1 MKLTD
6 VSLRHKVAVTV
17 LAVAAA
23 VVGWFGLTQLD
34 VDYLPEITYPM
45 VKIHIW
51 WRGATPEEIDTN
63 IADPVERAM
72 AAIDNLDYLDSSSIE
87 GMYTL
92 LVNFQ
97 YGVDVDIAY
106 QDVMAVMGR
115 INREL
120 PADMDPPMIMKADPS
135 QLPVMEVTLA
145 SGQRSLVWLRDWA
158 DNWLVD
164 RLSAVPGTAGAEVIG
179 GLKREIRVH
188 LDPERLIAYN
198 LSPERVAAALRDEN
212 RQIFAGRVT
221 VETREIIARTMGEFE
236 SLEEIRNVAVAR
248 GANGELVYVRD
259 VASVED
265 SHEEMRVN
273 TRFNGRPCVKVNV
286 LKQAEANTVQVAA
299 AVKDRLAALRS
310 EIPEDIEFG
319 VVENQGDYVMNAILS
334 VRDSAIL
341 AAILVIFVTYFFLG
355 HWRQVVVMIVALPV
369 TLLANFFLMRLAGF
383 SLNLFSLGG
392 LVVALGV
399 ILDNSIIVLENI
411 TRLKHEDASL
421 AHGRAENIIVRAT
434 AEVGPALV
442 ASTVTFLALF
452 LPFLFVPGL
461 ASLLFKE
468 LVLVVA
474 GIVLL
479 SLLVATT
486 LTPFLADRL
495 LSGAKGSGKTGRL
508 AQAFDGV
515 VDRLTAAY
523 GTGLQ
528 WALRLRWLV
537 PAVFLIALGLA
548 ARRYLSVG
556 SEFLPKV
563 DDGRVLVKLKMPA
576 GTSVGETDRILRR
589 VEEQVDGLPEIQSS
603 FTMAGGRVWG
613 LATYEIAQEGE
624 VDIQLV
630 PKKQRAISTEA
641 FVEKIKPLVK
651 QAMAPGA
658 KMPVMQL
665 KLKGIRQIGLQDV
678 EVKVQG
684 SEIMPIYDF
693 AKQVAARLGETPGLS
708 GVNISMDMTK
718 PEYRVHVDRARASAL
733 GIPVGRFAD
742 TLRGLVGGVVS
753 TEYRDGSE
761 YYDIRVMVPEP
772 KIAGK
777 EDIEGLILE
786 SRDGHAISVRDLAE
800 VRRAVGPVE
809 ITRENQ
815 IKQVI
820 VRADGAGVSVGEA
833 TRRARDA
840 TAALTAPPGVS
851 FEMGGQ
857 SQMMGEN
864 ARTMGLILLFAL
876 FFAFVV
882 LAIQFESYRLPL
894 IILISVPFCLAG
906 MVYALG
912 IAHLSIGATVAIG
925 VFIVI
930 AAAVN
935 DGVLLLDFAE
945 ELRVKRNIPTF
956 DAVLSAAKI
965 RLRPRVMTTISTIAG
980 FIPLALNLGEGGD
993 LLKPMAVAAIGG
1005 LIMEIAVALVLMP
1018 ALYLLF
1024 TQHRPVVNASGTC
1037 A

>member
-1 MKLTD
+1 MKLTA
-6 VSLRHKVAVTV
+6 VSLRHTVAVTV
-17 LAVAAA
+17 LSVTAA
-23 VVGWFGLTQLD
+23 VLGWFGLMRLD

-51 WRGATPEEIDTN
+51 WRGATPEEIDAN

-72 AAIDNLDYLDSSSIE
+72 AAVDNLDYLDSSSIE

-92 LVNFQ
+92 LVNFR
-97 YGVDVDIAY
+97 YGVNVDVAY
-106 QDVMAVMGR
+106 QDVVAVMGR

-120 PADMDPPMIMKADPS
+120 PPDMDPPMIMKADPS
-135 QLPVMEVTLA
+135 QLPVMEVALA
-145 SGQRSLVWLRDWA
+145 SDRRSLVWLRDWA

-164 RLSAVPGTAGAEVIG
+164 RLSAVAGTAGAEVVG

-188 LDPERLIAYN
+188 LDPQRMIAYN
-198 LSPERVAAALRDEN
+198 LSPERVATALRDEN

-236 SLEEIRNVAVAR
+236 SLEEIRNVAIAR
-248 GANGELVYVRD
+248 GANGDLVYVRD
-259 VASVED
+259 VAKVED

-273 TRFNGRPCVKVNV
+273 TRFNGRPCVKVNM
-286 LKQAEANTVQVAA
+286 LKQAEANTVKVAT
-299 AVKDRLAALRS
+299 AVKAKLEALRP
-310 EIPEDIEFG
+310 EIPDDIKFG
-319 VVENQGDYVMNAILS
+319 VVENQGEYVMNAILS

-341 AAILVIFVTYFFLG
+341 AAILVILVTYFFLG
-355 HWRQVVVMIVALPV
+355 HWRQVVVMLVALPL
-369 TLLANFFLMRLAGF
+369 TLLTNFFLMQLAGF

-411 TRLKHEDASL
+411 TRLKHEEASL
-421 AHGRAENIIVRAT
+421 AHGRSENVTIRAT
-434 AEVGPALV
+434 AEVGPALI
-442 ASTVTFLALF
+442 ASTITFLAIF

-479 SLLVATT
+479 SLLIATT

-495 LSGAKGSGKTGRL
+495 LGVKGGGKAGRL
-508 AQAFDGV
+508 AQAFDGL
-515 VDRLTAAY
+515 VDRVTNAY
-523 GTGLQ
+523 GTGLK
-528 WALRLRWLV
+528 WVLRFRWVVLIL
-537 PAVFLIALGLA
+537 FLLLLGFA
-548 ARRYLSVG
+548 AHLYPGVG

-563 DDGRVLVKLKMPA
+563 DDGRVMVKLKMPA
-576 GTSVGETDRILRR
+576 GTSVGETDRILAR
-589 VEEQVDGLPEIQSS
+589 VEDLVKDAPGIQSV

-613 LATYEIAQEGE
+613 LATYEIAHEGE
-624 VDIQLV
+624 VDIQLL
-630 PKKQRAISTEA
+630 PKAKRSFSTEA
-641 FVEKIKPLVK
+641 FVEQIKLLVK
-651 QAMAPGA
+651 SAMAPGA
-658 KMPVMQL
+658 KMPVMQM

-678 EVKVQG
+678 EIKVQG

-693 AKQVAARLGETPGLS
+693 AKLAAAKLGETPGLS

-733 GIPVGRFAD
+733 GIPVARVAA

-772 KIAGK
+772 KLSGK

-786 SRDGHAISVRDLAE
+786 SRDGHAIFVRDLAE

-820 VRADGAGVSVGEA
+820 VRADAAGVSVGEA
-833 TRRARDA
+833 TRRAQEAAA
-840 TAALTAPPGVS
+840 TLIPPPGVS

-857 SQMMGEN
+857 AQMIGEN
-864 ARTMGLILLFAL
+864 TRTMGLILLFAL
-876 FFAFVV
+876 FFAFVT

-906 MVYALG
+906 MIYALG
-912 IAHLSIGATVAIG
+912 LAHLAVGATVAIG

-930 AAAVN
+930 AATVN
-935 DGVLLLDFAE
+935 DGVLLLSFAE
-945 ELRVKRNIPTF
+945 ELRGTRNIPPF

-965 RLRPRVMTTISTIAG
+965 RLRPRVMTTMSTIAG

-1005 LIMEIAVALVLMP
+1005 LIMEIAVALILMP

-1024 TQHRPVVNASGTC
+1024 ASRRTTNVYCGTGS
-1037 A
+1037 

>member
-1 MKLTD
+1 MKITD
-6 VSLRHKVAVTV
+6 ICLKHSVAVTV
-17 LAVAAA
+17 LTVTAA
-23 VVGWFGLTQLD
+23 VLGWFGLTRLD
-34 VDYLPEITYPM
+34 VDYFPEITYPM

-72 AAIDNLDYLDSSSIE
+72 ATVDNLDYLDSSSIE

-97 YGVDVDIAY
+97 YGVDVDVAY
-106 QDVMAVMGR
+106 ADVMAVMGR

-120 PADMDPPMIMKADPS
+120 PPDMDPPMIMKADPS
-135 QLPVMEVTLA
+135 QLPVMEVALA
-145 SGQRSLVWLRDWA
+145 SESRSLVWLRDWA

-164 RLSAVPGTAGAEVIG
+164 RISTVSGTAGAEVVG

-188 LDPERLIAYN
+188 LDPQRLNAYGI
-198 LSPERVAAALRDEN
+198 SPDRVAAALRDEN
-212 RQIFAGRVT
+212 RQTFAGRVT

-236 SLEEIRNVAVAR
+236 SLDEIRNVVVAR
-248 GANGELVYVRD
+248 GANGELVHVRD
-259 VASVED
+259 VAQVED
-265 SHEEMRVN
+265 AHEEMRVN

-286 LKQAEANTVQVAA
+286 LKQAEANTVRTAV
-299 AVKDRLAALRS
+299 AVKEKMAELRA
-310 EIPEDIEFG
+310 EIPDDIEFG
-319 VVENQGDYVMNAILS
+319 VVENQGDYVMGAILS
-334 VRDSAIL
+334 VRDSAVL
-341 AAILVIFVTYFFLG
+341 AAILVILVTYLFLG
-355 HWRQVVVMIVALPV
+355 HWRQVAVMAVALPV

-411 TRLKHEDASL
+411 TRLKHEEASL
-421 AHGRAENIIVRAT
+421 APGRLGNATVRAT
-434 AEVGPALV
+434 VEVGSPLIAGTV
-442 ASTVTFLALF
+442 AFLAIF
-452 LPFLFVPGL
+452 LPFLFVPGM

-474 GIVLL
+474 GIVIL

-495 LSGAKGSGKTGRL
+495 MTGAGGGKSGRL
-508 AQAFDGV
+508 AQMFDRL
-515 VDRLTAAY
+515 VDRATDAY
-523 GTGLQ
+523 GAILK

-537 PAVFLIALGLA
+537 LIGFLASLSFA
-548 ARRYLSVG
+548 ARLYPRIG

-563 DDGRVLVKLKMPA
+563 DDGRVMVKLKMPA
-576 GTSVGETDRILRR
+576 GTSVGETDRILAR
-589 VEEQVDGLPEIQSS
+589 VEEEVKGLPEIQSV

-624 VDIQLV
+624 VDIYLV
-630 PKKQRAISTEA
+630 PKAQRNLSTAA
-641 FVEKIKPLVK
+641 FVEKIKPLVRN
-651 QAMAPGA
+651 AVVPGA
-658 KMPVMQL
+658 KLPVMQM

-678 EVKVQG
+678 ELKVRG
-684 SEIMPIYDF
+684 SEVMAIYEF
-693 AKQVAARLGETPGLS
+693 AKQAAARLGETPGLS

-718 PEYRVHVDRARASAL
+718 PEYRVHVDRARASAF
-733 GIPVGRFAD
+733 GIPVGRVAS

-753 TEYRDGSE
+753 TEYRDGGE
-761 YYDIRVMVPEP
+761 YYNIRVMVPEP
-772 KIAGK
+772 NLKGR
-777 EDIEGLILE
+777 EDIENLVVE
-786 SRDGHAISVRDLAE
+786 SRAGRPIRVRDLAE

-820 VRADGAGVSVGEA
+820 VRADAAGVSVGEA
-833 TRRARDA
+833 TRRAQESV
-840 TAALTAPPGVS
+840 AALPLPPGVS

-857 SQMMGEN
+857 AQMMREN
-864 ARTMGLILLFAL
+864 TRAMGLILAFAL

-894 IILISVPFCLAG
+894 IMLFSVPFCLAG

-912 IAHLSIGATVAIG
+912 FAGLPVGATVAIG

-930 AAAVN
+930 AATVS
-935 DGVLLLDFAE
+935 DGVLLLSFAE
-945 ELRVKRNIPTF
+945 ELRTAQGLAPIK
-956 DAVLSAAKI
+956 AALSAAKI

-1005 LIMEIAVALVLMP
+1005 LLMEIAVALVLMP
-1018 ALYLLF
+1018 VLYVFFTSEQTAL
-1024 TQHRPVVNASGTC
+1024 PSPKGA